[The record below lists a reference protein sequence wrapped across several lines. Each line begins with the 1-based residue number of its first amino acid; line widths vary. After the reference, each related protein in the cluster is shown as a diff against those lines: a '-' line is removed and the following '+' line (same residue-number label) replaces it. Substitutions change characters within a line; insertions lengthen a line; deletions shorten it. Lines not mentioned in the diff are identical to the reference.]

1 MVAPNEKRRRVESNS
16 RSPARS
22 RVFQPFRALGYI
34 TNDVPFVIETRGQDF
49 FMTTSV
55 GHNFQTYNL
64 AKMNLLFVSPR
75 TLEPITAMTSAAGL
89 TFVAHGTTIGTYKR
103 GKEVARIEGEGSYSI
118 MQILVLGQYIASLCD
133 DNVLRMWN
141 LKTGELYT
149 EIEFGEKF
157 TATTMIHPSTY
168 LNKLLIGSTQGTMQ
182 IWNVRIGKM
191 VYQMDSFGSALTC
204 LEQSPVVDVVAIGL
218 LDGSVILHNI
228 KVNEKIDTVHQDDRV
243 TSISFRT
250 DEQQVMATG
259 NMHGDIALWDLTNRR
274 LVHNMKA
281 AHNGLIASLAFLSN
295 QPVLVSAGVDNA
307 VKQWI
312 FEQDNAV
319 PLPLKSRSGHF
330 APPTKIQYYG
340 NDGTRILSAGRDR
353 ALRMFSTVRDA
364 QNYEFSQGHV
374 AKKAKSR
381 GVSEE
386 SLKLPIITDF
396 AAGSAKDKEWA
407 NVITSHMNDN
417 GGRTWRTK
425 NKAIA
430 DHTLLSSDKSAN
442 KVACISACGNF
453 GFIGSASGQIDMFNL
468 QSGIHRKAYAGA
480 DGHKKAITGLATDVA
495 NRYLIS
501 ASVDRNIKI
510 WDFKT
515 GVVLHTIDMESP
527 IVKIEFHRE
536 NDLLAVACDDL
547 GIRILDLETR
557 NTIREFWGHR
567 NRITDFTFS
576 PDGRWIVSAS
586 LDTTVRTWDLP
597 SSTMVDIFKVEDV
610 VSSLTFSPTGDFLAT
625 AHVDNVGIF
634 LWANRTQFANISL
647 RSIVD
652 DEVAELLELPSL
664 AGLDEQ
670 DDDDE
675 ELEPPT
681 QLGED
686 LNTAEQLTEEM
697 ITLSLEP
704 RAKWQNLLNLETIKK
719 RNKPKEAPKKP
730 EQAPF
735 FLPTVAG
742 AKAKFDLSEETNKKS
757 AEERSRRIHM
767 SQLDIETEFTRH
779 LRSCHEN
786 NDYSAFVDYAKT
798 LSPSAMDVEIRTMP
812 VDPELSCMNYF
823 IESILYMLQSRKNFE
838 MAQAWLS
845 AFLSIH
851 GDILVA
857 NPDNAIHSKLEETLN
872 VQSDEFGRLSSQ
884 IHYGLCLIDFARR

>member
-1 MVAPNEKRRRVESNS
+1 MVAPDEKRRRVESNS
-16 RSPARS
+16 RGPARS

-49 FMTTSV
+49 FMTTCV

-75 TLEPITAMTSAAGL
+75 TQEPITAMTSASGA
-89 TFVAHGTTIGTYKR
+89 TFVAHGTIIGTYKR
-103 GKEVARIEGEGSYSI
+103 GKEIARIEGKGDYTI
-118 MQILVLGQYIASLCD
+118 MQILVLGQYIAALCD

-141 LKTGELYT
+141 VKSGELYT
-149 EIEFGEKF
+149 EIEFGDSF

-182 IWNVRIGKM
+182 IWNIRVSKM
-191 VYQMDSFGSALTC
+191 VYQFKSFGAAVTC
-204 LEQSPVVDVVAIGL
+204 LEQSPVVDVIAIGL
-218 LDGSVILHNI
+218 LDGSIILHNL
-228 KVNEKIDTVHQDDRV
+228 KMDEKIDTVHQDDRV

-250 DEQQVMATG
+250 DEEQMMATA

-274 LVHNMKA
+274 LLHNMKA
-281 AHNGLIASLAFLSN
+281 AHGGLIASLTFLTN
-295 QPVLVSAGVDNA
+295 QPVLVSAGADNA

-312 FEQDNAV
+312 FEQQNSV
-319 PLPLKSRSGHF
+319 PLPLKSRSGHY
-330 APPTKIQYYG
+330 APPTKIRYYG

-364 QNYEFSQGHV
+364 QNYEFSQGHI
-374 AKKAKSR
+374 AKKAKQRS
-381 GVSEE
+381 VTEE

-396 AAGSAKDKEWA
+396 ASASAKDKEWA
-407 NVITSHMNDN
+407 NIVTCHMNDN

-430 DHTLLSSDKSAN
+430 DHTLLSSDKSTN
-442 KVACISACGNF
+442 KTACISACGNF
-453 GFIGSASGQIDMFNL
+453 SFIGSASGQIDMFNL
-468 QSGIHRKAYAGA
+468 QSGLHRKTYGGA
-480 DGHKKAITGLATDVA
+480 DGHKKAITGLASDVA

-501 ASVDRNIKI
+501 ASVDRKIQI

-515 GVVLHTIDMESP
+515 AVVLHTVELESP

-536 NDLLAVACDDL
+536 NNLLAVACDDL
-547 GIRILDLETR
+547 GIRVIDMETR
-557 NTIREFWGHR
+557 NIVREFWGHR
-567 NRITDFTFS
+567 NRITDITFS

-664 AGLDEQ
+664 AGMDEQ
-670 DDDDE
+670 DTDE
-675 ELEPPT
+675 ELEAPT

-686 LNTAEQLTEEM
+686 LNTAEQLADEM

-704 RAKWQNLLNLETIKK
+704 KAKWQNLLNLETIKK
-719 RNKPKEAPKKP
+719 RNKPTEAPKKP
-730 EQAPF
+730 EKAPF

-742 AKAKFDLSEETNKKS
+742 AKAKFDLSDNDKKPQIGDS
-757 AEERSRRIHM
+757 KQLHM
-767 SQLDIETEFTRH
+767 SQLDMSTEFTRH
-779 LRSCHEN
+779 LRTGHESS
-786 NDYSAFVDYAKT
+786 DYTAFITYAKS
-798 LSPSAMDVEIRTMP
+798 LSPSLMDVEIRTMP
-812 VDPELSCMNYF
+812 VDSELTCMNNF
-823 IESILYMLQSRKNFE
+823 IEAILFMLQSRKNFE

-845 AFLSIH
+845 VFLSIH
-851 GDILVA
+851 GDIIVA
-857 NPDNAIHSKLEETLN
+857 NPENNIHSKLKETLAM
-872 VQSDEFGRLSSQ
+872 QSDEFGRLSAQ